1 MLFILGFEIGPG
13 GLFFIMASESFP
25 QRVRGKA
32 LVFANALSW
41 VLNIFISTSFPV
53 VSQLLGTAATFLML
67 GGFNLAALA
76 FAVFSLPETR
86 GATLE

>member
-32 LVFANALSW
+32 LVLANALSW
-41 VLNIFISTSFPV
+41 VLNIFISTAFPI
-53 VSQLLGTAATFLML
+53 VSNVLGTATTFLLL
-67 GGFNLAALA
+67 GGANVGAVA
-76 FAVFSLPETR
+76 FAITYLPETKGR
-86 GATLE
+86 VLE